1 MLAYKFLDEEFG
13 LKTLREQRLK
23 ISTLDDLNDPFEL
36 LPYNMKDKN
45 LRRALQN
52 TRKDIGRNRGIL
64 CFSAG
69 WRDPVVWAHYA
80 RKHFGFCLGFD
91 VPDEVCKRIRYVSER
106 LPFPT
111 VPVLAD
117 ADALIFT
124 KYANWQ
130 YEQEIRIWA
139 ALDEQEDGLYFS
151 KFSDQ
156 LRLVRVISGA
166 RCVVSRQEIEH
177 ALGSLADDVALVKAR
192 AGFTKFE
199 VVKDKRGFR

>member
-13 LKTLREQRLK
+13 LKTLRERRMK
-23 ISTLDDLNDPFEL
+23 ISTIDDLNDPFEL

-52 TRKDIGRNRGIL
+52 TRKEIGRNRGIL
-64 CFSAG
+64 CFSAD

-80 RKHFGFCLGFD
+80 RKHFGFCFGFE
-91 VPDEVCKRIRYVSER
+91 VPDEVCKRIRYVTER
-106 LPFPT
+106 LPFPMA
-111 VPVLAD
+111 PVLAD
-117 ADALIFT
+117 ADAVIFT

-139 ALDEQEDGLYFS
+139 ALDEKEDGLYFS
-151 KFSDQ
+151 KFSEQ
-156 LRLVRVISGA
+156 LRLVKVIAGA
-166 RCVVSRQEIEH
+166 RCAVSRQEIEG
-177 ALGSLADDVALVKAR
+177 ALGSLADDVTLAKAR

-199 VVKDKRGFR
+199 IVKDKLGFR